1 VLESSGTNAQCDDQ
15 GELFAMRFL
24 SMIRIKEN
32 TGQVPSEQLMRD
44 MGKLI
49 EQLSSAGQLIS
60 TAGLRPTS
68 EGVRVRLRRG
78 KISVVDGPFVE
89 TKEVI
94 GGYAILEAKS
104 KEEAIE
110 LTQRFLKV
118 HGDEWDIECEV
129 RQLDGAEVGSA
140 AS

>member
-1 VLESSGTNAQCDDQ
+1 
-15 GELFAMRFL
+15 MRFL
-24 SMIRIKEN
+24 SMIRIQEN
-32 TGQVPSEQLMRD
+32 TGQVPSEQLMSD
-44 MGKLI
+44 MGRLI
-49 EQLSSAGQLIS
+49 EVMTRTGRLIS

-78 KISVVDGPFVE
+78 KLSSVDGPFTE

-104 KEEAIE
+104 KDEAIE
-110 LTQRFLKV
+110 LTRRFLKV

-129 RQLDGAEVGSA
+129 RQLDGPEFGREA
-140 AS
+140 

>member
-1 VLESSGTNAQCDDQ
+1 
-15 GELFAMRFL
+15 MRFL

-32 TGQVPSEQLMRD
+32 TNQVPSEQLMSD

-49 EQLSSAGQLIS
+49 EELTRTGKLIS
-60 TAGLRPTS
+60 TAGLQPTS

-78 KISVVDGPFVE
+78 KISMVDGPFVE

-94 GGYAILEAKS
+94 GGYAMLEARS

-110 LTQRFLKV
+110 LTQRFLMI
-118 HGDEWDIECEV
+118 HGDEWDIECEL
-129 RQLDGAEVGSA
+129 RQLAGPEPGCA
-140 AS
+140 ASPT

>member
-1 VLESSGTNAQCDDQ
+1 
-15 GELFAMRFL
+15 MRFI
-24 SMIRIKEN
+24 SMIRIQEN
-32 TGQVPSEQLMRD
+32 TGQVPSEQLMTD

-49 EQLSSAGQLIS
+49 EEMTRSGKLVS

-78 KISVVDGPFVE
+78 KLSMVDGPFVE

-94 GGYAILEAKS
+94 GGYAILEAES
-104 KEEAIE
+104 KEEAID
-110 LTQRFLKV
+110 LTRRFLKI

-129 RQLDGAEVGSA
+129 RQLDGPEFGSA
-140 AS
+140 A